1 MRNNGWRLIFIA
13 FMFMAFSTSSLAND
27 IAQLQRSGG
36 VQIKSWLN
44 DRQDIK
50 QPEQVTINEQLTLYI
65 EVSTPRWF
73 TGGTRIGGI
82 EIPDVIA
89 KQRSQLAV
97 NYAER
102 RKGATWSVQLWELD
116 LYPQKSG
123 EFVIPPLAVQVQ
135 VSIDSGVNVKGNLYT
150 EPLRF
155 TASVPS
161 GLLTEETLWINSPKA
176 EISQQW
182 QQSNQELKAGDT
194 ITRTISVE
202 ATDTLSVLLPPIM
215 TTDSVNRSNRYQA
228 YAKPVR
234 LSDTQN
240 RGQYQAQ
247 RVEEEVYVLQTG
259 GEHSFPE
266 YSISWWDSDKGEL
279 RELRLEGQSF
289 KVSHTFSSWMRYYKD
304 NLLITLFVFI
314 SVIGFY
320 LALKRY
326 YNSQPKPAWWLFVQ
340 ELKLGN
346 EQRIRACL
354 YARLRSQS
362 GDLQLSALSSSA
374 DWQILAKQIQHEK
387 ISFIKGCSLW
397 RELGRLANQKNEQR
411 KSHYLALPQL
421 ARLNER
427 YKGPKS

>member
-1 MRNNGWRLIFIA
+1 MRSNLWRLILSA
-13 FMFMAFSTSSLAND
+13 FMSMAFTTSSFASD
-27 IAQLQRSGG
+27 VAQLQRSGG

-44 DRQDIK
+44 DNQDIE

-102 RKGATWSVQLWELD
+102 RKGATWSVQLWEIN
-116 LYPQKSG
+116 LYPQRSG

-135 VSIDSGVNVKGNLYT
+135 VSVDSGVNVKGNLYT

-155 TASVPS
+155 TASLPS

-176 EISQQW
+176 EINQQW

-194 ITRTISVE
+194 ITRTIRIE
-202 ATDTLSVLLPPIM
+202 ATDTLSVLLPSVM
-215 TTDSVNRSNRYQA
+215 STDSVNRNKNYQA

-247 RVEEEVYVLQTG
+247 SVEEEVYVLQTG
-259 GEHSFPE
+259 GELTFPE
-266 YSISWWDSDKGEL
+266 YSIFWWDSEQGEL

-289 KVSHTFSSWMRYYKD
+289 KVSHTFSSWVRYYKD

-314 SVIGFY
+314 VVIGFY

-326 YNSQPKPAWWLFVQ
+326 YKSQPKPAWWVFVQ

-346 EQRIRACL
+346 DQRIRACL
-354 YARLRSQS
+354 YVRLRSQS
-362 GDLQLSALSSSA
+362 GDLQLNALSSTV
-374 DWQILAKQIQHEK
+374 DWQILANQIQDEK

-397 RELGRLANQKNEQR
+397 REIGRLASQKNEQR

-427 YKGPKS
+427 YKGPRY